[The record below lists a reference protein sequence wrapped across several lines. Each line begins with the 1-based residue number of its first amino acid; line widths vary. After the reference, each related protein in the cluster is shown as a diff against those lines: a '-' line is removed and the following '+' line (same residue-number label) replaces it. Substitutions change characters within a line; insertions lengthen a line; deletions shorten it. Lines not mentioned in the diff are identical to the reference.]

1 MYLPAA
7 EALDCANTIGYCS
20 GSGQSISKRIDVE
33 ACPVALSTALFTD
46 LYQLTMAQTYWSSG
60 VTGEATF
67 SLFFREFPDNR
78 AYYVFAGLQDA
89 LDYLQ
94 DFKFSKEDL
103 DALRALDLF
112 EDGFLSFLSTLR
124 FTGDV
129 RAMREGT
136 LFFENE
142 PVLEVSGPIV
152 ECQLAETYLLNQV
165 SLQSMLATKAARVVH
180 AARGRRVVD
189 FAARRTH
196 GTDAAQK
203 LARASFIAGFDGTS
217 NVQAAATYGIPPRGT
232 MAHSMI
238 SAFPDEADAF
248 RAYARAFPDS
258 STFLVDT
265 YDTLAGVRNAIIVGL
280 EMRERGDS
288 LRAVRLDSGDLLEL
302 SRASRQ
308 LLDDAGLNAVEVF
321 ASGGLDE
328 YSIDALVQAGAPIAG
343 FGVGTRL
350 GTSADAPHADFVY
363 KLVAFQ
369 GQPVMKLSADKV
381 SLPGSKQVYRQS
393 ERDGTFSGDVIGLEG
408 EPHPHGGP
416 SESLLGPV
424 MHGGRKLRPD
434 PEMDQ
439 VRTAFAE
446 QFARLPTMLKELGTT
461 HSYDVSMSD
470 ELRSLAE
477 TTGQALRE
485 RH

>member
-1 MYLPAA
+1 MATS
-7 EALDCANTIGYCS
+7 N
-20 GSGQSISKRIDVE
+20 
-33 ACPVALSTALFTD
+33 ALFTD

-67 SLFFREFPDNR
+67 SLYFREFPDNR
-78 AYYVFAGLQDA
+78 AYFVFVGLQDA

-94 DFKFSKEDL
+94 EFKFSDEDI
-103 DALRALDLF
+103 DELRALDLF
-112 EDGFLSFLSTLR
+112 EDEFLSFLSALR

-129 RAMREGT
+129 RAMNEGT

-142 PVLEVSGPIV
+142 PVLEVSGPII

-196 GTDAAQK
+196 GTDSAQK
-203 LARASFIAGFDGTS
+203 LARSAYIAGFDGTS

-232 MAHSMI
+232 MAHSLI
-238 SAFPDEADAF
+238 SAFPEEADAF

-265 YDTLAGVRNAIIVGL
+265 YDTLAGVRNAITVGL
-280 EMRERGDS
+280 EMRELGHM

-302 SRASRQ
+302 SRASRR

-328 YSIDALVQAGAPIAG
+328 HSIDALVQADAPISG

-350 GTSADAPHADFVY
+350 GTSADAPHTEFVY
-363 KLVAFQ
+363 KLVAYD
-369 GQPVMKLSADKV
+369 GQPVMKLSAGKV
-381 SLPGSKQVYRQS
+381 NLPGSKQVYRQAD
-393 ERDGTFSGDVIGLEG
+393 RDGTFSGDVIGLEG
-408 EPHPHGGP
+408 ELSAPDGP
-416 SESLLGPV
+416 PEPLLSPMMG
-424 MHGGRKLRPD
+424 GGRKLRPD
-434 PEMDQ
+434 LELGQ
-439 VRTAFAE
+439 VRSVFAE
-446 QFARLPTMLKELGTT
+446 QFARLPSRLKELGTT
-461 HSYDVSMSD
+461 HAYNVSVSD
-470 ELRSLAE
+470 ELQSLAE
-477 TTGQALRE
+477 TTGRALRDRYVG
-485 RH
+485 RHGGHPRP

>member
-1 MYLPAA
+1 MAP
-7 EALDCANTIGYCS
+7 
-20 GSGQSISKRIDVE
+20 
-33 ACPVALSTALFTD
+33 STALFTD

-67 SLFFREFPDNR
+67 SLFFREFPENR
-78 AYYVFAGLQDA
+78 VYYVFVGLQDA
-89 LDYLQ
+89 LNYLQ
-94 DFKFSKEDL
+94 DFKFNNEDIA
-103 DALRALDLF
+103 ALRALDLF
-112 EDGFLSFLSTLR
+112 EDDFLSFLSTLR
-124 FTGDV
+124 FTGEV
-129 RAMREGT
+129 RAMPEGT

-142 PVLEVSGPIV
+142 PVLEVSGPII
-152 ECQLAETYLLNQV
+152 ECQLAETYLLNQM

-203 LARASFIAGFDGTS
+203 LARSSYIAGFDGTS
-217 NVQAAATYGIPPRGT
+217 NVHAAATYGIPPRGT
-232 MAHSMI
+232 MAHSLI

-265 YDTLAGVRNAIIVGL
+265 YDTLAGVRNAITIGL
-280 EMRERGDS
+280 EMKQQGHA

-302 SRASRQ
+302 SRASRR
-308 LLDDAGLNAVEVF
+308 LLDEAGLDAVEVF

-328 YSIDALVQAGAPIAG
+328 YSVDALVKAGAPIAG

-363 KLVAFQ
+363 KLVVFQ

-381 SLPGSKQVYRQS
+381 NLPGSKQVHRHAD
-393 ERDGTFSGDVIGLEG
+393 RDGSFSGDVIGRET
-408 EPHPHGGP
+408 EPLPAAEP
-416 SESLLGPV
+416 TEPQIEPLLGPV
-424 MHGGRKLRPD
+424 MRGGRKLRPD
-434 PEMDQ
+434 PEIGQ

-446 QFARLPTMLKELGTT
+446 QFARLPSTLKELGTT
-461 HSYDVSMSD
+461 HSYDVRVSD
-470 ELRSLAE
+470 ELRLLTE
-477 TTGQALRE
+477 VTGQELRD
-485 RH
+485 RL

>member
-1 MYLPAA
+1 MAP
-7 EALDCANTIGYCS
+7 
-20 GSGQSISKRIDVE
+20 
-33 ACPVALSTALFTD
+33 STALFMD

-78 AYYVFAGLQDA
+78 AYYVFVGLQDA

-94 DFKFSKEDL
+94 EFRFSEGDM

-112 EDGFLSFLSTLR
+112 EAGFLSFLSTLR

-129 RAMREGT
+129 RAMAEGT

-142 PVLEVSGPIV
+142 PVLEVSGPII

-165 SLQSMLATKAARVVH
+165 GLQSMLATKAARVVH
-180 AARGRRVVD
+180 AARGKRVVD

-196 GTDAAQK
+196 GTDSAQK
-203 LARASFIAGFDGTS
+203 LARSSYIAGFDGTS

-232 MAHSMI
+232 MAHSLV
-238 SAFPDEADAF
+238 SAFPDEVDAF

-265 YDTLAGVRNAIIVGL
+265 YDTLAGVRNAITVGL
-280 EMRERGDS
+280 EMRERGHM
-288 LRAVRLDSGDLLEL
+288 LKGVRLDSGDLLEL
-302 SRASRQ
+302 SRASRR
-308 LLDDAGLNAVEVF
+308 LLDDAGLSGVEVF

-328 YSIDALVQAGAPIAG
+328 YSIDALLEAGAPIAG

-350 GTSADAPHADFVY
+350 GTSADAPHTDLVY
-363 KLVAFQ
+363 KLAAFE

-381 SLPGSKQVYRQS
+381 SLPGSKQVCRQAQ
-393 ERDGTFSGDVIGLEG
+393 RDGTFSGDILGREG
-408 EPHPHGGP
+408 EFRLPDVPSGSLVGP
-416 SESLLGPV
+416 LLGQV
-424 MHGGRKLRPD
+424 MRGGRKLRPD
-434 PEMDQ
+434 PDLAQ

-446 QFARLPTMLKELGTT
+446 QFARLPSRLKELGTT
-461 HSYDVSMSD
+461 HSYEVSVSD
-470 ELRSLAE
+470 ELQSLGV
-477 TTGQALRE
+477 TTGQVLRD
-485 RH
+485 RVSGQRDRRPRS